1 MSSAVEA
8 LNNPALAFQKAVFL
22 FCPTGTYCREDRC
35 QSFFD
40 FELIPSMRAPLE
52 ECESAGAFKKVGL
65 QHSLIDAP
73 AEKLSDDEFLKEVL
87 NLNPDLLIIGVT
99 FGSLVQD
106 LSWVK
111 KLKSYLGGATIG
123 IRGAPCYVWSQKL
136 LAENPELDFCVQG
149 DYEAVFEDIA
159 TKGTSSARG
168 VTYRDITGAIRSNP
182 APLIQNLDVL
192 PLPDRSGINPKLYKV
207 RGFGKPQ
214 ATIRVQRGCP
224 FTCTYCLVHTVSGDK
239 ARHRSPESVASEMT
253 SLMEQ
258 GIKHFYLRAETF
270 SVNKKWAISLS
281 KILAKKCQGARWVT
295 TTRVECVDDD
305 VIAAM
310 KAGGCY
316 GISFGVD
323 VASKKIGELVKKVP
337 RLEDAHEAMRLCDK
351 HGIISL
357 GYFMIGF
364 IWDTEDTISETEA
377 FIRDVRPD
385 LLTIHFAHPY
395 PGTRYYEDI
404 LGSVGKVVSLKAQ
417 AEPALATQSLSPV
430 KLKSAARRMLVRHYS
445 RPKVIYSLIKKGIK
459 LL

>member
-1 MSSAVEA
+1 MSSAVVAENISI
-8 LNNPALAFQKAVFL
+8 LRFKKAIFL

-35 QSFFD
+35 QSFFN

-65 QHSLIDAP
+65 PHSLIDAP
-73 AEKLSDDEFLKEVL
+73 AEKLSDKEFLNRVL
-87 NLNPDLLIIGVT
+87 NLKPDLLIIGVT
-99 FGSLVQD
+99 FGSLEQD
-106 LSWVK
+106 LIWVK

-136 LAENPELDFCVQG
+136 LEKNPALDFCVQG
-149 DYEAVFEDIA
+149 DYEAVFEDVA
-159 TKGTSSARG
+159 TKGVSEARG
-168 VTYRDITGAIRSNP
+168 VTFRDATGAIRSNP
-182 APLIQNLDVL
+182 APFIQNLDEL

-207 RGFGKPQ
+207 RGFGKQQ

-224 FTCTYCLVHTVSGDK
+224 FSCTYCLVHTVSGDK
-239 ARHRSPESVASEMT
+239 ARHRSPESIASEMA

-258 GIKHFYLRAETF
+258 GTRHFYLRAETF
-270 SVNKKWAISLS
+270 SVNKKWAIALS
-281 KILAKKCQGARWVT
+281 KILAERCQGARWVT
-295 TTRVECVDDD
+295 TTRVECVDEE
-305 VIAAM
+305 VISAM
-310 KAGGCY
+310 RAGGCY

-323 VASKKIGELVKKVP
+323 VASNRVGELVKKIP
-337 RLEDAHEAMRLCDK
+337 RKEDAKEAMRLCDK

-364 IWDTEDTISETEA
+364 IWDTEETISETEA
-377 FIRDVRPD
+377 FIKEIRPD

-404 LGSVGKVVSLKAQ
+404 QGYLGNVVSLKAQ
-417 AEPALATQSLSPV
+417 AEPALPTQSLTPAR
-430 KLKSAARRMLVRHYS
+430 LKSAARKMLINHYS

-459 LL
+459 LI